1 MVKFADVLRGR
12 RRWAIVNGDG
22 IGFMSDLAKHPAL
35 EGQSVHVITDPPY
48 SAEVHTNI
56 QTGKR
61 NQLPDVVGASCRER
75 RKVDLNF
82 DPMTPEERRR
92 FSAAAALIATRWVI
106 TFSDAE
112 GAGDWRSAFGF
123 GQGRPAIRGMPRY
136 FRTGAWV
143 RLGGAPHFN
152 GDGPAPGHEE
162 LLYFHAVKP
171 LGEKRRWNGGGKVA
185 VYTCPI
191 VANRKGQQGSRVHPA
206 QKPVPLMI
214 DILKDVVEPGDLV
227 IDPYCGAG
235 TTGVAALRL
244 GCRFIGIEK
253 DRKQGWAK
261 MAKLALKAEE
271 NGSDLRRAVRGA
283 LPLFPAVA
291 LA

>member
-1 MVKFADVLRGR
+1 MKLDRATRAVLAGDRS
-12 RRWAIVNGDG
+12 WSVVNGDG
-22 IGFMSDLAKHPAL
+22 LQLLRLLAEHAYVP
-35 EGQSVHVITDPPY
+35 GRGIHIITDPPY
-48 SAEVHTNI
+48 SADVHSKV

-61 NQLPDVVGASCRER
+61 NRMPDVTEASCRAR

-82 DPMTPEERRR
+82 EPMTPKLRREFVR
-92 FSAAAALIATRWVI
+92 VISAVVTRWVI
-106 TFSDAE
+106 VFSDAE
-112 GAGDWRSAFGF
+112 SAHDWRSAFKQAAPFVGKE
-123 GQGRPAIRGMPRY
+123 PRY

-162 LLYFHAVKP
+162 LLYFHATKP
-171 LGEKRRWNGGGKVA
+171 FGQRRRWNGGGKVA

-206 QKPVPLMI
+206 QKPEQLMI
-214 DILKDVVEPGDLV
+214 DILRDVVEPGDLV

-244 GCRFIGIEK
+244 GCRFVGVEK
-253 DRKQGWAK
+253 DRKHGWYK
-261 MAKLALKAEE
+261 MARQALTAEQ
-271 NGSDLRRAVRGA
+271 NHSTLRDIRRGA
-283 LPLFPAVA
+283 LPLFPAA
-291 LA
+291 S